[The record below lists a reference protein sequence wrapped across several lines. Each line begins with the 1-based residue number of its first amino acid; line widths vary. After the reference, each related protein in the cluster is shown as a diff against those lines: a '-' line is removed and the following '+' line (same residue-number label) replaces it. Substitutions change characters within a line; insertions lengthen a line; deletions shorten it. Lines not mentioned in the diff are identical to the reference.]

1 MVDVELGIRPV
12 RMNENRKTEPQAAD
26 AGNSGAPPA
35 PSPGFSSS
43 FSLIP
48 SLMMAGGVAI
58 AALALGLDLTGF
70 GGAPGIGPG
79 QVRAALAGGLLTVL
93 GAILDAALGAHRL
106 RAWLAT
112 QFPDRSSVLRFLA
125 IVVQL
130 SLLVLVMRQYQIE
143 NRAFFHNILLLAL
156 FGFLIH
162 HFLPA
167 SWRMPFFLLLS
178 LAGISGVLG
187 PANAAWVVVAGLV
200 LIAVCHLP
208 VAFRMRV
215 LMLLAVAAALA
226 AMRADWLKTPFP
238 SAVWPILG
246 SMFMFRLIVFLY
258 DFKHQKDRAPWSQTL
273 SYFFLLP
280 NVVFPLFPVVDYKTF
295 RRTHYDAPWPDIYQ
309 RGIHWM
315 FRGLTH
321 LLLYRVVN
329 YYVMLAPE
337 EVAGWGDLLRFLVS
351 NFLLYL
357 RVSGQFHLIIGLLH
371 LFGFHLPET
380 NNLYCFSSS
389 FTDFWRRINIYW
401 KDFMMKVF
409 YYPAYFALQK
419 RGATL
424 ALVLA
429 TVFVFVV
436 TWFLHAY
443 QWFWLRGSFLLTAT
457 DVLFWTIL
465 GALMVAN
472 TLYEAKFG
480 RKRTLGKAVVTSKDL
495 ALRGLRT
502 AGTFATI
509 IVLWSLWTSPSVAEW
524 FALFSFAGPAAP
536 PAGAVAPP
544 DAMLLALVA
553 AMAVAG
559 ASGPAAGPFAQLAR
573 WMRTPLVLSLLLAT
587 LYFVA
592 SPTAFSRLQGAARDV
607 VGTLRAPR
615 ISQREANLLRRGY
628 YEDLIGVNSFN
639 NQLWNLFSRRRGEP
653 LIQETEAGRRTG
665 DFLNLELIP
674 STNIVFRGQPY
685 SVNRWGM
692 RDRDYE
698 QLPPPRTLRL
708 AVLGSSQVNGWG
720 VADRDVFDVL
730 LEERLNRDAA
740 QPRFEV
746 LNFAVPAYTA
756 LQQILVVEQRV
767 GLFRPNAVLYVA
779 HPNDMHMAA
788 NQLIAQWIN
797 GTAIPF
803 PELSGLLA
811 RAGIS
816 RQTPLSDGQRRLKP
830 FREEMITWA
839 YRRLV
844 ASCREHNMLPVW
856 VYLPM
861 EPGNSW
867 PADEAE
873 ALPRIAASAGF
884 LVLDLRDVYSGHDVT
899 SLQIAEWDKHPNR
912 RGHQLIAD
920 RLFDA
925 LARHPELFAQEQAP
939 PGGR

>member
-1 MVDVELGIRPV
+1 MTNASIRWS
-12 RMNENRKTEPQAAD
+12 QLL
-26 AGNSGAPPA
+26 APR
-35 PSPGFSSS
+35 GYLFV
-43 FSLIP
+43 
-48 SLMMAGGVAI
+48 LMMVAGVAV
-58 AALALGLDLTGF
+58 AALALSLDLIGA
-70 GGAPGIGPG
+70 GGAPELGPG
-79 QVRAALAGGLLTVL
+79 QIRLALAGGLLTLL
-93 GAILDAALGAHRL
+93 GAVLDAVFGARRL
-106 RAWLAT
+106 LPWLRG
-112 QFPDRSSVLRFLA
+112 QFPDRASVLSFFA
-125 IVVQL
+125 IVVQF

-143 NRAFFHNILLLAL
+143 NRAFFHNVLLLAL
-156 FGFLIH
+156 FGFLLH

-167 SWRMPFFLLLS
+167 GWRLPFFLLLS

-187 PANAAWVVVAGLV
+187 PANAAWVVGAGLV

-208 VAFRMRV
+208 VPFNVRV
-215 LMLLAVAAALA
+215 LLLLAVTAALA

-246 SMFMFRLIVFLY
+246 SMFMFRMIVFLY
-258 DFKHQKDRAPWSQTL
+258 DLKHQKDRARWSQTL

-295 RRTHYDAPWPDIYQ
+295 RRTHYDAPWPAIYQ

-329 YYVMLAPE
+329 YYVMLSPE

-380 NNLYCFSSS
+380 NHLYCLSSS

-419 RGATL
+419 RGPTL

-443 QWFWLRGSFLLTAT
+443 QWFWLRGSFLLTLT

-472 TLYEAKFG
+472 TLYEARFG
-480 RKRTLGKAVVTSKDL
+480 RKRTLGKAAVTAKDL

-509 IVLWSLWTSPSVAEW
+509 IVLWSLWTSPSIGEW
-524 FALFSFAGPAAP
+524 LALFSVSGSPAPTTGVAG
-536 PAGAVAPP
+536 PP
-544 DAMLLALVA
+544 DATMLVLIA
-553 AMAVAG
+553 AMALAGNSG
-559 ASGPAAGPFAQLAR
+559 ASAGPFARLAR
-573 WMRTPLVLSLLLAT
+573 LVRTPLALSLLLVS
-587 LYFVA
+587 LYVAA
-592 SPTAFSRLQGAARDV
+592 SPATFSHMEGTARELVS
-607 VGTLRAPR
+607 TLRAPR
-615 ISQREANLLRRGY
+615 LSQREANLLRRGY

-639 NQLWNLFSRRRGEP
+639 NQLWDL
-653 LIQETEAGRRTG
+653 
-665 DFLNLELIP
+665 
-674 STNIVFRGQPY
+674 
-685 SVNRWGM
+685 
-692 RDRDYE
+692 
-698 QLPPPRTLRL
+698 
-708 AVLGSSQVNGWG
+708 
-720 VADRDVFDVL
+720 
-730 LEERLNRDAA
+730 
-740 QPRFEV
+740 
-746 LNFAVPAYTA
+746 
-756 LQQILVVEQRV
+756 
-767 GLFRPNAVLYVA
+767 
-779 HPNDMHMAA
+779 
-788 NQLIAQWIN
+788 
-797 GTAIPF
+797 
-803 PELSGLLA
+803 
-811 RAGIS
+811 
-816 RQTPLSDGQRRLKP
+816 
-830 FREEMITWA
+830 
-839 YRRLV
+839 
-844 ASCREHNMLPVW
+844 
-856 VYLPM
+856 YLPM
-861 EPGNSW
+861 EPGNTW

-873 ALPRIAASAGF
+873 ALPRIAAGAGF
-884 LVLDLRDVYSGHDVT
+884 QVLDLRDVYAGHDVA

-925 LARHPELFAQEQAP
+925 LRQHPDWFPLGHAP
-939 PGGR
+939 PGGP